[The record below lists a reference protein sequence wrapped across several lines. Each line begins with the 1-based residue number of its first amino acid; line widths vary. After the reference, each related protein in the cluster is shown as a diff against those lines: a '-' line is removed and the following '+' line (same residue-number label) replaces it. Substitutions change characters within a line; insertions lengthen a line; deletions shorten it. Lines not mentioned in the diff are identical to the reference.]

1 MFPRK
6 IECMNKNN
14 RRIIKKK
21 GSCSQAAEAFNDGP
35 WLAKVSVG
43 RSFGRLLKSKPYTF
57 PF

>member
-1 MFPRK
+1 
-6 IECMNKNN
+6 MNKNN

-35 WLAKVSVG
+35 GLARVSFG
-43 RSFGRLLKSKPYTF
+43 RSFSRLLKTRPYTF

>member
-21 GSCSQAAEAFNDGP
+21 GACSQAAEAFKDGQGLQESP
-35 WLAKVSVG
+35 LAGV
-43 RSFGRLLKSKPYTF
+43 LADC
-57 PF
+57 